1 MDLVSIGHTD
11 KFRKLVDLQP
21 KGKVLLVK
29 PPYFSPWT
37 PPLGIAILKSF
48 LEPYGYPVRC
58 YDFNSD
64 PELWGMHHKYFS
76 VLQTLEDVSINDG
89 YSKLW
94 WILNAHMLA
103 YANGADSEACATVLA
118 SVVPLQGMQ
127 ISPEVIQAL
136 LPLVENFYKRM
147 NEVTEQFNVSEY
159 SVVGTSSYTTS
170 LGPSLFFLKKV
181 KEQYPHIK
189 TIMGGGAF
197 ADDLA
202 LDSDNLDTLVQNYDF
217 VDHFILGEGEL
228 LLLKLLQGE
237 FANKR
242 VISIADL
249 KGANLPMEQVPIP
262 DFSDVGTE
270 NYFHLTI
277 EGARSCPF
285 QCSFCSET
293 IQWGDYRKRPMSLFA
308 DQVVELAQR
317 YKNKSFFMGDS
328 LMNPYI
334 NQFAGQLLERKAD
347 ILYDGYL
354 RADKPVANRSFV
366 KKWADSGCYRVRLG
380 IESAASRVL
389 DAMDKMTT
397 PQVISDVLK
406 TLASAGIRTTTYW
419 ITGFTGETEEDF
431 QETLEFIREHH
442 RYIYELEAH
451 AYYYYPYG
459 QIGSRLH
466 QCHSIYPDSVT
477 DIIKFKVWEIDD
489 ANPPRVERFNRLR
502 RVSELASD
510 LGLPNI
516 YTMTD
521 RFAAEERWHRLYPLA
536 LEVYDGTRLHRKL
549 PQFSSQPIEVFDT
562 SRYQGDAG
570 SEAAAAA
577 VLCYRVTVKGTLD
590 EAVLAAAVEQVVR
603 YNDVLQLRLQD
614 DRDLA
619 SSPANLS
626 PGELTSSVTPNDE
639 ERINLRD
646 FMDQTVERI
655 AAQMSPAPNNSLRVV
670 VVRNGEISELLLLVH
685 RAIADGRSITFLCE
699 DLFRIY
705 EQLLNKRELSLCPV
719 KKTYTELM
727 QELKGTI
734 GETSVGPVTR
744 PNQLAALESETIS
757 LDKKLL
763 KKLFSET
770 LKASDLTPLE
780 VITLTL
786 LRSLSKAS
794 NGAEQ
799 SIDITADYR
808 AIDDSLDHTAGPLT
822 RIYELPSTSF
832 EAGALAILSRLRKNL
847 KDFVPGKLKPA
858 PRRNVN
864 EGRVLLNLEFCIAEP
879 WVGGDLWTAREFIRP
894 RGRMDGGYLLEIV
907 PLLSRDGIEVI
918 FNYRNTDTVSQ
929 LVQSIKGRV
938 GEEIDY
944 ALNDARHYA
953 AAKTF
958 WLSEFKKNIP
968 AANLEISTEI
978 GEGSLETGWD
988 AMPSG
993 IEPVLLEDVS
1003 RKCDV
1008 DAIATVLSA
1017 LGILVTRLNGR
1028 EDALVLTSS
1037 GESTNPCWV
1046 PVKLNVAWNST
1057 FASLARQVSDNL
1069 AVAQLHGAY
1078 ALEILLDDLTASK
1091 PAQLRPIFDVAY
1103 VEKNAHQTKQDVM
1116 DHLKSDFPL
1125 VAQQLKLILE
1135 REDSQAGLNVELR
1148 LRKGDQTQTLLKTLT
1163 SHLKPI
1169 LEQAASNVNIRLG
1182 DIKLDEENELSVVP
1196 DLLVQEVFSFGK
1208 TT

>member
-1 MDLVSIGHTD
+1 MNLVSIGGTG
-11 KFRKLVDLQP
+11 KLRKLVES

-48 LEPYGYPVRC
+48 LEPHGYPVRC

-64 PELWGMHHKYFS
+64 PDLWGMHHKYFS

-94 WILNAHMLA
+94 WILDAHMLA
-103 YANGADSEACATVLA
+103 YANGADAEACATVLA
-118 SVVPLQGMQ
+118 SVVPLQGMR
-127 ISPEVIQAL
+127 ISQEVIHAL

-147 NEVTEQFNVSEY
+147 NDLTEQFNVSEY

-202 LDSDNLDTLVQNYDF
+202 LGSDNLDTLIRNYDF

-237 FANKR
+237 FAGKR

-249 KGANLPMEQVPIP
+249 KGATLPMGEVPIP

-293 IQWGDYRKRPMSLFA
+293 IQWGDYRKRPMSSFA
-308 DQVVELAQR
+308 DQVIELAQQ

-334 NQFAGQLLERKAD
+334 NQFAGQLLERNAD
-347 ILYDGYL
+347 VLYDGYL
-354 RADKPVANRSFV
+354 RADKPVTNRGFV
-366 KKWADSGCYRVRLG
+366 KMWADSGCYRVRLG

-419 ITGFTGETEEDF
+419 ITGFTGETEADF

-466 QCHSIYPDSVT
+466 QCHSLYPDSVT
-477 DIIKFKVWEIDD
+477 DIIKFKVWEIDN
-489 ANPPRVERFNRLR
+489 ANPSRVERFNRLR

-516 YTMTD
+516 YTMND

-549 PQFSSQPIEVFDT
+549 PQFSGEPIAVFDT
-562 SRYQGDAG
+562 SRYEDDAV
-570 SEAAAAA
+570 AAI
-577 VLCYRVTVKGTLD
+577 LCYRVTVKGTLD

-614 DRDLA
+614 DQYLT
-619 SSPANLS
+619 SSSDDLS
-626 PGELTSSVTPNDE
+626 PVEMTSSVTPSE
-639 ERINLRD
+639 EEKINLPD
-646 FMDQTVERI
+646 FMDQTIERI

-670 VVRNGEISELLLLVH
+670 VVRNGDLSEVLLLAH
-685 RAIADGRSITFLCE
+685 RAIADGRSITFFCE

-727 QELKGTI
+727 QEVEETI
-734 GETSVGPVTR
+734 SETSVGPVT
-744 PNQLAALESETIS
+744 QDAALESETIS

-770 LKASDLTPLE
+770 LKESDLAPLE
-780 VITLTL
+780 VITMTL
-786 LRSLSKAS
+786 LRSLSKVS

-808 AIDDSLDHTAGPLT
+808 SIDDSLDHTAGPLT
-822 RIYELPSTSF
+822 RIYELPSNF
-832 EAGALAILSRLRKNL
+832 EGGALASLSRMRKIL
-847 KDFVPGKLKPA
+847 KDFVPGKLEPA
-858 PRRNVN
+858 PRRNVD
-864 EGRVLLNLEFCIAEP
+864 ERRVLLNLEFFIAEP
-879 WVGGDLWTAREFIRP
+879 WVGGDVWTARGFVQP
-894 RGRMDGGYLLEIV
+894 RGRMHRGYLLEIV
-907 PLLSRDGIEVI
+907 PLVSRDGIEVI
-918 FNYRNTDTVSQ
+918 FNYRNTESVRR
-929 LVQSIKGRV
+929 LVESIKGRV
-938 GEEIDY
+938 GQEFDS
-944 ALNDARHYA
+944 ALNDCHRYA
-953 AAKTF
+953 AAKKF
-958 WLSEFKKNIP
+958 WLSEFKKSSP
-968 AANLEISTEI
+968 AANIEILADI
-978 GEGSLETGWD
+978 RDGSLEAGWD

-993 IEPVLLEDVS
+993 IEPVLLEEVS
-1003 RKCDV
+1003 RKCGV
-1008 DAIATVLSA
+1008 DTTSTILSA
-1017 LGILVTRLNGR
+1017 LGILITRLNGR
-1028 EDALVLTSS
+1028 EDALVLTST
-1037 GESTNPCWV
+1037 GESTNRCWA
-1046 PVKLNVAWNST
+1046 PIKLNVAWDSS
-1057 FASLARQVSDNL
+1057 FASLARQVSDSL
-1069 AVAQLHGAY
+1069 AVAQLNGAY
-1078 ALEILLDDLTASK
+1078 ALEILLDDLTGAK
-1091 PAQLRPIFDVAY
+1091 PIFDVAY
-1103 VEKNAHQTKQDVM
+1103 VERNEQDVV
-1116 DHLKSDFPL
+1116 DNLKSDFPL

-1135 REDSQAGLNVELR
+1135 REDSKAGLNVQLR
-1148 LRKGDQTQTLLKTLT
+1148 LRKGDQTQALLKTLT

-1169 LEQAASNVNIRLG
+1169 LEQAADNVNIRLG
-1182 DIKLDEENELSVVP
+1182 DMKLDEENEISVVP
-1196 DLLVQEVFSFGK
+1196 DLLVQEVFSFGA
-1208 TT
+1208 T

>member
-1 MDLVSIGHTD
+1 MNLVSIGRND
-11 KFRKLVDLQP
+11 KLRKLVDLES

-48 LEPYGYPVRC
+48 LEPHGYPVRC

-103 YANGADSEACATVLA
+103 YANGADAEACATVLA

-127 ISPEVIQAL
+127 ISQEIIHAL
-136 LPLVENFYKRM
+136 LPLVEGFYKRL

-181 KEQYPHIK
+181 KEQHPHIK

-202 LDSDNLDTLVQNYDF
+202 LGSDNLDTLVRNYDF

-237 FANKR
+237 FADKR

-249 KGANLPMEQVPIP
+249 KGATLRMEQVPIP
-262 DFSDVGTE
+262 DFSDVGTD

-308 DQVVELAQR
+308 DQVIELAQQ

-334 NQFAGQLLERKAD
+334 NQFASQLLQRKAD

-354 RADKPVANRSFV
+354 RADKPVTNRSFV
-366 KKWADSGCYRVRLG
+366 KTWAESGCYRVRLG
-380 IESAASRVL
+380 IESAAAGVL
-389 DAMDKMTT
+389 DRMDKMTT

-466 QCHSIYPDSVT
+466 QCHSLYPDSVT

-502 RVSELASD
+502 RVSELASN

-549 PQFSSQPIEVFDT
+549 PQFSSEPIAVFDT
-562 SRYQGDAG
+562 RRHQRVPP
-570 SEAAAAA
+570 EATAAD
-577 VLCYRVTVKGTLD
+577 VLCYRITVKGTLN
-590 EAVLAAAVEQVVR
+590 EAVLSAATEQVVH

-614 DRDLA
+614 DQYLV
-619 SSPANLS
+619 SSPDNLS
-626 PGELTSSVTPNDE
+626 PVELTSSVTPSDE

-646 FMDQTVERI
+646 FIGQTVERI
-655 AAQMSPAPNNSLRVV
+655 AAQMSPTPNNSLRVV
-670 VVRNGEISELLLLVH
+670 VIDNGEMSEVLLLAH
-685 RAIADGRSITFLCE
+685 RAIADGRSLTFLCE

-705 EQLLNKRELSLCPV
+705 EQLLNKKELSLCPV

-734 GETSVGPVTR
+734 RETMVETVTAD
-744 PNQLAALESETIS
+744 AALESETIS

-770 LKASDLTPLE
+770 LRESDLTSLE
-780 VITLTL
+780 VVTMAL
-786 LRSLSKAS
+786 LRSVSKVS

-808 AIDDSLDHTAGPLT
+808 SVDDSLEHTAGPLT
-822 RIYELPSTSF
+822 RIYELPSTTV
-832 EAGALAILSRLRKNL
+832 EAGTLRSLSRMRKTL
-847 KDFVPGKLKPA
+847 KDFVPGKLTPA

-864 EGRVLLNLEFCIAEP
+864 ERRVLLNLEFFVAEP
-879 WVGGDLWTAREFIRP
+879 WVGGDLWTAQGFIRP

-907 PLLSRDGIEVI
+907 PLLSRDGIEVT
-918 FNYRNTDTVSQ
+918 FNYRNTETVSK
-929 LVQSIKGRV
+929 LVQSIKERV

-944 ALNDARHYA
+944 ALNDAHRYA

-958 WLSEFKKNIP
+958 WLNEFKKNIP
-968 AANLEISTEI
+968 AANIDISTEI
-978 GEGSLETGWD
+978 PEGSSEAGWD
-988 AMPSG
+988 AMSSG
-993 IEPVLLEDVS
+993 IEPVLVEDVS
-1003 RKCDV
+1003 RKCGV
-1008 DAIATVLSA
+1008 DATSTLLSTLAVL
-1017 LGILVTRLNGR
+1017 ITRLNGR
-1028 EDALVLTSS
+1028 EDALVLTST
-1037 GESTNPCWV
+1037 GESTNPYWV
-1046 PVKLNVAWNST
+1046 PLKLNVAWNST
-1057 FASLARQVSDNL
+1057 FASLTRQVSDKL
-1069 AVAQLHGAY
+1069 ATAQLNGAY
-1078 ALEILLDDLTASK
+1078 ALEILLDDLTGAK
-1091 PAQLRPIFDVAY
+1091 PIFDVAY
-1103 VEKNAHQTKQDVM
+1103 VERHQAEQDVV
-1116 DHLKSDFPL
+1116 DNLKNDFPL

-1135 REDSQAGLNVELR
+1135 SNPGLNVQLR
-1148 LRKGDQTQTLLKTLT
+1148 LRKGDQTQTLLRTLT

-1169 LEQAASNVNIRLG
+1169 LEQAADDVNIRLG
-1182 DIKLDEENELSVVP
+1182 EMKLDEENEISVVP
-1196 DLLVQEVFSFGK
+1196 DLLVQEVFSFGNA
-1208 TT
+1208 

>member
-1 MDLVSIGHTD
+1 MNLVSIGGTG
-11 KFRKLVDLQP
+11 KLRKPVES

-48 LEPYGYPVRC
+48 LEPHGYPVRC

-94 WILNAHMLA
+94 WILDAHMLA
-103 YANGADSEACATVLA
+103 YANGADAEACATVLA

-127 ISPEVIQAL
+127 ISQEVIHAL

-147 NEVTEQFNVSEY
+147 NELTEQFNVSEY

-181 KEQYPHIK
+181 KEQHPHIK

-202 LDSDNLDTLVQNYDF
+202 LGSDNLDTLIRNYDF

-237 FANKR
+237 FADKR

-249 KGANLPMEQVPIP
+249 KGATLPMAEVPIP

-293 IQWGDYRKRPMSLFA
+293 IQWGDYRKRPMSSFA
-308 DQVVELAQR
+308 DQVVELAQQ

-354 RADKPVANRSFV
+354 RADKPVTNRSFV
-366 KKWADSGCYRVRLG
+366 KTWADSGCYRVRLG
-380 IESAASRVL
+380 IESAASSVL
-389 DAMDKMTT
+389 DKMDKMTT

-419 ITGFTGETEEDF
+419 ITGFTGETEADF
-431 QETLEFIREHH
+431 QETMEFIREHH

-466 QCHSIYPDSVT
+466 QCHSLYPDSVT
-477 DIIKFKVWEIDD
+477 DIIKFKVWEIDN
-489 ANPPRVERFNRLR
+489 ANPSRVERFNRLR

-516 YTMTD
+516 YTMND

-549 PQFSSQPIEVFDT
+549 PQFSGEPIAVFDT
-562 SRYQGDAG
+562 SRYQD
-570 SEAAAAA
+570 EAAAAI
-577 VLCYRVTVKGTLD
+577 LCYRVTVKGTLD
-590 EAVLAAAVEQVVR
+590 EAVLEAAIEQVVR
-603 YNDVLQLRLQD
+603 YNDVLQLRLED
-614 DRDLA
+614 DQYLA
-619 SSPANLS
+619 SSPEDLA
-626 PGELTSSVTPNDE
+626 PRELTSSVTPSDE
-639 ERINLRD
+639 EKINLRD
-646 FMDQTVERI
+646 FMGQTVERI
-655 AAQMSPAPNNSLRVV
+655 AAQMSPAPNNSVRVV
-670 VVRNGEISELLLLVH
+670 VVRNGESSEVLVLAH
-685 RAIADGRSITFLCE
+685 RAIADGRSITFFCE

-727 QELKGTI
+727 QEVEGTI
-734 GETSVGPVTR
+734 SETSVGPVT
-744 PNQLAALESETIS
+744 QDAALESETIS

-770 LKASDLTPLE
+770 LKESDLTPLE
-780 VITLTL
+780 VVTMAL
-786 LRSLSKAS
+786 LRSLS

-799 SIDITADYR
+799 SIDITGDYR
-808 AIDDSLDHTAGPLT
+808 SIDDSLDHTAGPLT
-822 RIYELPSTSF
+822 RIYELPSNF
-832 EAGALAILSRLRKNL
+832 EAGALASLSRMRKSL

-858 PRRNVN
+858 PQRNVD
-864 EGRVLLNLEFCIAEP
+864 EQRVLLNFEFFIAEP
-879 WVGGDLWTAREFIRP
+879 WVGGDVWTAQGFIRP
-894 RGRMDGGYLLEIV
+894 RGRMNSGYLLEIV

-918 FNYRNTDTVSQ
+918 FNYRNTDTISE
-929 LVQSIKGRV
+929 LVQSIKRRV
-938 GEEIDY
+938 GEEIDH
-944 ALNDARHYA
+944 ALDDARHYA
-953 AAKTF
+953 MAKTF
-958 WLSEFKKNIP
+958 WLNEFKKNIP
-968 AANLEISTEI
+968 TANLEISAEI
-978 GEGSLETGWD
+978 REGSGWE
-988 AMPSG
+988 AMPSE
-993 IEPVLLEDVS
+993 IEPALLEDVS

-1008 DAIATVLSA
+1008 DTTATVLSA

-1028 EDALVLTSS
+1028 EDALILTST
-1037 GESTNPCWV
+1037 GESTNRCWA
-1046 PVKLNVAWNST
+1046 PLKLNVAWNST

-1078 ALEILLDDLTASK
+1078 ALEILLDDSTGAKL
-1091 PAQLRPIFDVAY
+1091 IFDVAY
-1103 VEKNAHQTKQDVM
+1103 VERNEQDVV
-1116 DHLKSDFPL
+1116 DHLKSDSPL

-1135 REDSQAGLNVELR
+1135 REAGLNLQLR
-1148 LRKGDQTQTLLKTLT
+1148 LRKGEQTQTLLKTLT

-1169 LEQAASNVNIRLG
+1169 LEQAADNVNIRLE
-1182 DIKLDEENELSVVP
+1182 DMKLDEENEISVVP

>member
-1 MDLVSIGHTD
+1 MNLVSLGRTD
-11 KFRKLVDLQP
+11 KLRKLVQLES

-48 LEPYGYPVRC
+48 LEPHGYPVRC

-103 YANGADSEACATVLA
+103 YANGASAEACATVLA

-127 ISPEVIQAL
+127 ISQEVIHAL

-202 LDSDNLDTLVQNYDF
+202 LGSDNLDTLIRNYDF

-237 FANKR
+237 FAHKR

-308 DQVVELAQR
+308 DQVVELAQQ

-354 RADKPVANRSFV
+354 RADKPVMNRSFV
-366 KKWADSGCYRVRLG
+366 KMWADSGCYRVRLG
-380 IESAASRVL
+380 IESAASSVL
-389 DAMDKMTT
+389 DKMDKMTT

-477 DIIKFKVWEIDD
+477 DIIKFKVWEIND

-502 RVSELASD
+502 RVSELASA

-549 PQFSSQPIEVFDT
+549 PQFSSQPIAVFDT
-562 SRYQGDAG
+562 NRYQGEVR
-570 SEAAAAA
+570 SEAATAI
-577 VLCYRVTVKGTLD
+577 LCYRVTVKGTLD

-614 DRDLA
+614 DQYLA
-619 SSPANLS
+619 SSPDDLS
-626 PGELTSSVTPNDE
+626 PGELTSFVSPSDE

-655 AAQMSPAPNNSLRVV
+655 AAQMGPAPNNSLRVV
-670 VVRNGEISELLLLVH
+670 VVRNGEISEVLLLAH

-727 QELKGTI
+727 QELKETI
-734 GETSVGPVTR
+734 FTSSPGLETGD
-744 PNQLAALESETIS
+744 AALASETIS

-770 LKASDLTPLE
+770 LKESDLTPLE
-780 VITLTL
+780 VITMSL
-786 LRSLSKAS
+786 LRSLSKVS

-799 SIDITADYR
+799 LIDVTADYR
-808 AIDDSLDHTAGPLT
+808 SIDDSLDHTAGPLT
-822 RIYELPSTSF
+822 RIYELPSTTF
-832 EAGALAILSRLRKNL
+832 EAGALASLPRIRKNL
-847 KDFVPGKLKPA
+847 KDFVPGKLEPA

-864 EGRVLLNLEFCIAEP
+864 ERRVLLNLEFFVAEP
-879 WVGGDLWTAREFIRP
+879 WVGGDLWTAQGFLQP
-894 RGRMDGGYLLEIV
+894 RGRMDGSYLLEIV
-907 PLLSRDGIEVI
+907 PLVSRDAIEVI
-918 FNYRNTDTVSQ
+918 FNYRNTVSQ
-929 LVQSIKGRV
+929 LVQSIKARV
-938 GEEIDY
+938 GEEIDH
-944 ALNDARHYA
+944 ALDDSHHYA

-958 WLSEFKKNIP
+958 WLSKFKKNIP
-968 AANLEISTEI
+968 AANLEIPAEI
-978 GEGSLETGWD
+978 EAGWD

-1003 RKCDV
+1003 RKCGV
-1008 DAIATVLSA
+1008 DATSTALSA

-1028 EDALVLTSS
+1028 EDALILTST

-1046 PVKLNVAWNST
+1046 PVKLNVAWDST

-1069 AVAQLHGAY
+1069 ALAQLNGAY
-1078 ALEILLDDLTASK
+1078 ALEILLDESK
-1091 PAQLRPIFDVAY
+1091 PIFDVAY
-1103 VEKNAHQTKQDVM
+1103 VDRNAHQAEQDVM
-1116 DHLKSDFPL
+1116 DHLKSNFPM
-1125 VAQQLKLILE
+1125 VAEQLKLILE
-1135 REDSQAGLNVELR
+1135 RAGLNVQLR

-1169 LEQAASNVNIRLG
+1169 LEQAADNVNIRLE
-1182 DIKLDEENELSVVP
+1182 DIKLDEENEISVVP